1 MIGGTDAWEWTTGK
15 AFTLEDQPLDVTA
28 DLPSVRS
35 LTEGVIHAD
44 VTPQVGGTVATIFSA
59 SVTTAP
65 DKDVILSLLNGKPYF
80 EVRVGGAGQLVR
92 IESPTALTVGQRY
105 QLAAVVDASGAKL
118 YVDGRLVGQAT
129 SKGLFGTVT
138 GLDSMTIGG
147 NRQSRPDTWMFTGT
161 IHSVGVRGP
170 VTPKPSLEVR
180 PVLDAIYS
188 AGDDGLFGDGIQ
200 PWVEVYNTGNVALTN
215 VKLTAG
221 QGTANCTAA
230 TLAPGAN
237 VVCKNNAIPRH
248 TIITADMLAAL
259 PLVEGR
265 SPCRR
270 RLPAGGHCGKVPQD
284 FFAHLFYFDPISGK
298 LSTWNSN
305 EARADERSP
314 PPSSMLSSI
323 SSATPLPMIRSHQ
336 ETSWR

>member
-1 MIGGTDAWEWTTGK
+1 MTAGPGIDDPAGLPTTCWVS
-15 AFTLEDQPLDVTA
+15 PH
-28 DLPSVRS
+28 
-35 LTEGVIHAD
+35 LTCSA
-44 VTPQVGGTVATIFSA
+44 IF
-59 SVTTAP
+59 VKVHRRDP
-65 DKDVILSLLNGKPYF
+65 V
-80 EVRVGGAGQLVR
+80 GAGDGSAWIPRLLTRQINVAARHRQLDK
-92 IESPTALTVGQRY
+92 PTR
-105 QLAAVVDASGAKL
+105 
-118 YVDGRLVGQAT
+118 
-129 SKGLFGTVT
+129 
-138 GLDSMTIGG
+138 
-147 NRQSRPDTWMFTGT
+147 
-161 IHSVGVRGP
+161 
-170 VTPKPSLEVR
+170 
-180 PVLDAIYS
+180 VLL
-188 AGDDGLFGDGIQ
+188 GEGIQ